1 MSTEPFTG
9 YDDRRSSGALKQ
21 VLVFLAIAVAA
32 VFIYRKLDQPSAAV
46 SKGIKL
52 EMLEL
57 QPLIGASDP
66 LRYQDLL
73 GKVTVLNF
81 WGTWC
86 PPCIQEFPHI
96 VALRD
101 RYRDQADFNLVSV
114 SCPGSP
120 LTTEDQLKLET
131 IEFLK
136 LRGVEMP
143 VYFNP
148 NNQPFIDGYPTTILT
163 DRDGIIQNV
172 WQGYEPGMEEQ
183 IQEAVERQLARKS

>member
-1 MSTEPFTG
+1 LLNVSEPIRFENL
-9 YDDRRSSGALKQ
+9 S
-21 VLVFLAIAVAA
+21 
-32 VFIYRKLDQPSAAV
+32 
-46 SKGIKL
+46 
-52 EMLEL
+52 
-57 QPLIGASDP
+57 
-66 LRYQDLL
+66 

-101 RYRDQADFNLVSV
+101 KYHDQPAFNLVSV

-120 LTTEDQLKLET
+120 LTTDEQLKLET

-143 VYFNP
+143 VYANP
-148 NNQPFIDGYPTTILT
+148 KHKPFIDGYPTTILT
-163 DRDGIIQNV
+163 DRSGIVQNV
-172 WQGYEPGMEEQ
+172 WQGYEPGMEEE
-183 IQEAVERQLARKS
+183 IQEAVERQLARN